1 MLLNQISR
9 GSAVDTPQALQSLAV
24 SEFIS
29 QFPLANYLQFYSIT
43 GNADTPRKVDAN
55 LSAGDTR
62 TIGTDY
68 TAKSNTPGFG
78 AIALKIYGDKVKTD
92 IAYVRRGIDIGSQR
106 ALDLSNFS
114 RSLGRYFMN
123 AIIND
128 ELSAEKF
135 SGLKEQATA
144 LSRKE
149 VYSAPNGGS
158 FPSGNGNTEVKAQMA
173 FLEWLDSQIEDIM
186 GGPQVIL
193 ANGAFIARL
202 ESVGKNFVQTNT
214 AQDIYGVNQVVKSY
228 KGIPLINA
236 GFQANATGLVI
247 PSSETEGTSTNACT
261 SVYLLRFGE
270 MQDVTF
276 ATNVGLD
283 VKDLGLVGTEYITM
297 VEFDVDMAVLN
308 DKAFKRLA
316 GIKLNS

>member
-1 MLLNQISR
+1 MLINQIST
-9 GSAVDTPQALQSLAV
+9 GSSVDTAQALQTLAV
-24 SEFIS
+24 SEFIN
-29 QFPLANYLQFYSIT
+29 QLPLANYLQFYSIT

-55 LSAGDTR
+55 LTAGDTR
-62 TIGTDY
+62 VIGSDY

-92 IAYVRRGIDIGSQR
+92 IAYQRRGVDIGSQR
-106 ALDLSNFS
+106 ALDLANFS

-128 ELSAEKF
+128 ALTVETF
-135 SGLKEQATA
+135 SGIKEQATA
-144 LSRKE
+144 LGRKI
-149 VYSAPNGGS
+149 VYSSADGGI

-173 FLEWLDSQIEDIM
+173 FMEWLDAQIADIM

-202 ESVGKNFVQTNT
+202 ESVGKNFVQTST
-214 AQDIYGVNQVVKSY
+214 AQDIYGLNQVVKSY

-236 GFQANATGLVI
+236 GFQANASGLVI
-247 PSSETEGTSTNACT
+247 PSTEVEGTSSDCT
-261 SVYLLRFGE
+261 SLYLLRFGE
-270 MQDVTF
+270 MQDITF

-297 VEFDVDMAVLN
+297 VEFDVDMAILN

-316 GIKLNS
+316 GIRLL